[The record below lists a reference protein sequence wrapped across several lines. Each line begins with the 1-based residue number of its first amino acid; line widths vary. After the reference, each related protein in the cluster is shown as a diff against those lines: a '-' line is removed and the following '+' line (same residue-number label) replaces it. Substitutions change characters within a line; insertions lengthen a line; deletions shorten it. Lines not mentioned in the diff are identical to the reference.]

1 MKILTVFSS
10 FLGVVSATGP
20 VVNLGYAKY
29 EGAINLQ
36 NNVTT
41 FLGVRYAAPP
51 TGNLRWR
58 APTPPPSVQ
67 GTVQQATSQPPRCFQ
82 GALPANLT
90 GNPVLAVRAIEDS
103 EDCLFLNVYS
113 PALTPKKL
121 LPTIVWIHGG
131 GYALGAASDYNGAE
145 LVLESNNNVVVVVIQ
160 YRLGLFG
167 FLAGKQV
174 HGDGSANAG
183 LLDQDFALRWVNK
196 NIHKFGGDPNK
207 VAIWGQSAGAGSVI
221 QHALAHNG
229 KTEPK
234 LFRAAIT
241 SSTFIPSQYPYDH
254 WVPQTRFNQA
264 AELAG
269 CPSSTALDCL
279 RTIDAGTLAEIN
291 LNVTL
296 ASYQGTFP
304 FNPVVDGSFITKSP
318 LVQLQEGK
326 INGGVLLALT
336 NTNEGDI
343 FVSANVEYDVAEYAR
358 NLLPALS
365 VPQSKS
371 VAKVYSSLGSPLQQ
385 VRAIMTEVIFV
396 CPSYYTLAAFPGKS
410 YKGHFAIPPSLHGDD
425 VSYYF
430 PTFAAFGPPT
440 PQFNNTDFISAFVGG
455 FLSFAVNLD
464 PNETLLP
471 TIAPTWPKWSAR
483 AQEEFV
489 FNETA
494 SADPE
499 PAIGLQKV
507 DEGLLERCEFWKAL
521 RIQTSQ

>member
-1 MKILTVFSS
+1 MKISVILSS
-10 FLGVVSATGP
+10 CLGVIAAGP

-29 EGAINLQ
+29 EGSIDAQ
-36 NNVTT
+36 NNITS

-67 GTVQQATSQPPRCFQ
+67 GTVQQAASQPPRCYQ
-82 GALPANLT
+82 GALGTNLT
-90 GNPVLAVRAIEDS
+90 GNPVLAGRAIEDS

-113 PALTPKKL
+113 PALTPQKL

-145 LVLESNNNVVVVVIQ
+145 LVLESNKNVVVVVIQ
-160 YRLGLFG
+160 YRLGIFG

-221 QHALAHNG
+221 QHVLAHNG

-234 LFRAAIT
+234 LFRAAIA
-241 SSTFIPSQYPYDH
+241 SSTYVASQYPYDH

-269 CPSSTALDCL
+269 CPNSTALDCL
-279 RTIDAGTLAEIN
+279 RTIDSGTLAEIN
-291 LNVTL
+291 LNISL
-296 ASYQGTFP
+296 ASYQGTLP
-304 FNPVVDGSFITKSP
+304 FLPVVDGSFITQSP
-318 LVQLQEGK
+318 LIQLQKGK
-326 INGGVLLALT
+326 VNGDVLLSVT
-336 NTNEGDI
+336 NTNEGNLFLSPD
-343 FVSANVEYDVAEYAR
+343 AEYNIAEYAR
-358 NLLPALS
+358 NVLPALS

-371 VAKVYSSLGSPLQQ
+371 VARVYSSLGSPLEQAQ
-385 VRAIMTEVIFV
+385 AILKEANFV

-410 YKGHFAIPPSLHGDD
+410 YKGQFAIPPALHGDD

-430 PTFAAFGPPT
+430 PSFAGFGPPT
-440 PQFNNTDFISAFVGG
+440 PRFNNTDFISAFVGG

-471 TIAPTWPKWSAR
+471 SIAPTWPKWSA
-483 AQEEFV
+483 AKEELV
-489 FNETA
+489 FNKTN
-494 SADPE
+494 SADPQ
-499 PAIGLQKV
+499 PAIALQKV
-507 DEGLLERCEFWKAL
+507 DEGLLGRCEFWKAL